1 MEDGAESFLC
11 FERRG
16 EGEVEPPCFELR
28 GGRKSGVTIG
38 DGFYIHFSHKKR
50 PNEILYQ
57 VNLSLLV
64 FFKFHII

>member
-28 GGRKSGVTIG
+28 GRKKSGVTIG
-38 DGFYIHFSHKKR
+38 DGFYIHFSQKKG
-50 PNEILYQ
+50 PGEILHQ
-57 VNLSLLV
+57 VSICLFL
-64 FFKFHII
+64 FFF

>member
-28 GGRKSGVTIG
+28 GEKSGVTIG
-38 DGFYIHFSHKKR
+38 DGFYIHFSHKKGTG
-50 PNEILYQ
+50 EILYQ
-57 VNLSLLV
+57 VNLSLFV
-64 FFKFHII
+64 FLLNFT